1 MIANI
6 AAMLMH
12 IAALSFFWA
21 VLLLSVLVI
30 KHTIKGD

>member
-12 IAALSFFWA
+12 IAALSFFWGI
-21 VLLLSVLVI
+21 LLLSVLII
-30 KHTIKGD
+30 KHTIRGN

>member
-1 MIANI
+1 MIS
-6 AAMLMH
+6 H
-12 IAALSFFWA
+12 IAVLSFFWG